1 MVSHHEKGEKSTAP
15 DNKHPSDNRSAEEK
29 TDTPKVSPIRQ
40 KLSLIG
46 HYILLGLVP
55 VISVISLAI
64 GVFALTA
71 NRSGEE
77 QLGKSIAKIES
88 LNASLSASKA
98 ELEKLKVSIAQENIL
113 QEEERKKM
121 DDKMAKIVQN
131 ITPLQVK
138 LKIFPTLEDQLRQA
152 SMASAVLPA
161 VASSV
166 PAANAVSNSNEKKP
180 LSQVQVMKEAI
191 EKYNKNN

>member
-1 MVSHHEKGEKSTAP
+1 MVSHHEKGEKSAAP
-15 DNKHPSDNRSAEEK
+15 DNKHPSDNHSAEEK

-40 KLSLIG
+40 KLSLIA

-77 QLGKSIAKIES
+77 QLSKSVAKIES

-98 ELEKLKVSIAQENIL
+98 ELEKLKASIAQENIA
-113 QEEERKKM
+113 QEEERKKL
-121 DDKMAKIVQN
+121 DDKLAKIVQN

-138 LKIFPTLEDQLRQA
+138 LKIFPTLEEQLRQA
-152 SMASAVLPA
+152 AVASAVLPA

-166 PAANAVSNSNEKKP
+166 PAATAVSNSAEKKP

-191 EKYNKNN
+191 EKYNKSN